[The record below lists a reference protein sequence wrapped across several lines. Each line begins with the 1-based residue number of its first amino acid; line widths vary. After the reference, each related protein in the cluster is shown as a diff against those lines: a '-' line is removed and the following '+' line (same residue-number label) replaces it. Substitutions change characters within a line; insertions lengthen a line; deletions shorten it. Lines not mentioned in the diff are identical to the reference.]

1 MNKDYYAYN
10 KTMEK
15 VFAVID
21 LKSFYAT
28 VECNKRGLDPFKAPL
43 VVCDEFR
50 GPGSIIM
57 SVTPYLKT
65 LGCKN
70 VMRRFE
76 LPKGINYIYARPNM
90 EEYVL
95 KSTEFNALLLDYF
108 ADEDIHT
115 YSIDE
120 TFIHLTPYL
129 SLYKKSAYDLV
140 LGIIKELKTKLGL
153 IATAG
158 IGPNMFMAKC
168 ALDIEAKKK
177 KDQVAQ
183 WFMKDVE
190 EKLWKVT
197 PITKVWG
204 ISKGYEKRLASLGLF
219 TMEDI
224 AKCEKGKLKDA
235 LGILGEQIWEHANGI
250 DESDMREQYRPQS
263 KSFSSG
269 QVLHRDYE
277 VEEVPVLIREM
288 CDEICAR
295 LRTYKLKAG
304 VISLGIMES
313 KPNNM
318 THGKSMS
325 LIRPSNDNNV
335 LFEAYMSIF
344 KSFKIENPV
353 RQLFL
358 NVGDVKN
365 EQFEQVSLFDDLTGE
380 KQNKLWET
388 LDEIQSR
395 FGKDKLM
402 RANALTRSSTYLK
415 RVNQIG
421 GHRK

>member
-1 MNKDYYAYN
+1 
-10 KTMEK
+10 MEK

-70 VMRRFE
+70 VMRRFD

-108 ADEDIHT
+108 ADEDIHP

-129 SLYKKSAYDLV
+129 NLYKMSAYDLV
-140 LGIIKELKTKLGL
+140 VKIINELKSRLNL
-153 IATAG
+153 VSAAG

-168 ALDIEAKKK
+168 ALDIEAKKT
-177 KDQVAQ
+177 KDQVAE
-183 WFMKDVE
+183 WFKTDVE
-190 EKLWKVT
+190 AKLWKVT

-219 TMEDI
+219 NMEDV
-224 AKCEKGKLKDA
+224 AKCEKGRLKDA

-250 DESDMREQYRPQS
+250 DESDMKEQYHTKS
-263 KSFSSG
+263 KSFTSG

-277 VEEVPVLIREM
+277 VEEVPTLIREM
-288 CDEICAR
+288 CDEICTR
-295 LRTYKLKAG
+295 LRKYNLKAG
-304 VISLGIMES
+304 LVALGVMET
-313 KPNNM
+313 KPDSVS
-318 THGKSMS
+318 HGKSMS
-325 LIRPSNDNNV
+325 LIRPTNDNNE
-335 LFEAYMSIF
+335 LF
-344 KSFKIENPV
+344 KSFMLIYESFNINKAV

-365 EQFEQVSLFDDLTGE
+365 QHYEQVSLFDEMMGE
-380 KQNKLWET
+380 NQSRLWET
-388 LDEIQSR
+388 LDQIQTR

-415 RVNQIG
+415 RANQIG

>member
-1 MNKDYYAYN
+1 MD
-10 KTMEK
+10 K

-28 VECNKRGLDPFKAPL
+28 IECNKRGLDPFKAPL

-70 VMRRFE
+70 VMRRFD
-76 LPKGINYIYARPNM
+76 LPKGIDYIYARPNM
-90 EEYVL
+90 EQYVI

-108 ADEDIHT
+108 ADEDIHP

-129 SLYKKSAYDLV
+129 SLYKMSPYDLV
-140 LGIIKELKTKLGL
+140 VKIIKELKVKLNL
-153 IATAG
+153 IAAAG

-168 ALDIEAKKK
+168 ALDIEAKKT
-177 KDQVAQ
+177 KDQVAEWQ
-183 WFMKDVE
+183 MSDVE
-190 EKLWKVT
+190 NKLWKVT

-204 ISKGYEKRLASLGLF
+204 ISKGYEKRLASLGMF
-219 TMEDI
+219 SMEDV
-224 AKCEKGKLKDA
+224 AKAPKGQLKDA
-235 LGILGEQIWEHANGI
+235 LGVLGEQIWEHAHGI
-250 DESDMREQYRPQS
+250 DESDMKEQYVSKS

-269 QVLHRDYE
+269 QVLHRDYQL
-277 VEEVPVLIREM
+277 EEAPVIIREM
-288 CDEICAR
+288 CDEICTR
-295 LRTYKLKAG
+295 LRKYQLKAG
-304 VISLGIMES
+304 VVALGLLETRPS
-313 KPNNM
+313 SQQY
-318 THGKSMS
+318 GKSMS
-325 LIRPSNDNNV
+325 LLKASNDNDE
-335 LFEAYMSIF
+335 LFKAFMMIF
-344 KSFKIENPV
+344 TSFELKHAI
-353 RQLFL
+353 RQIFL

-365 EQFEQVSLFDDLTGE
+365 EDFEQISLFDEMNGE
-380 KQNKLWET
+380 NQNKLWDT
-388 LDEIQSR
+388 LDQIQTR

-402 RANALTRSSTYLK
+402 RANALTKSSTYLK
-415 RVNQIG
+415 RANQIG

>member
-1 MNKDYYAYN
+1 
-10 KTMEK
+10 MEK

-70 VMRRFE
+70 VMRRFD
-76 LPKGINYIYARPNM
+76 LPKGIDYIYARPNM
-90 EEYVL
+90 EQYVL
-95 KSTEFNALLLDYF
+95 KSTEFNAILLDYF
-108 ADEDIHT
+108 ADEDIHP

-129 SLYKKSAYDLV
+129 SLYKMSAYQLV
-140 LGIIKELKTKLGL
+140 VKIIKELKSRLSL
-153 IATAG
+153 IAAAG

-168 ALDIEAKKK
+168 ALDIEAKKTSEQVAEWFK
-177 KDQVAQ
+177 KDVS
-183 WFMKDVE
+183 
-190 EKLWKVT
+190 EKLWKVS
-197 PITKVWG
+197 PITKIWG
-204 ISKGYEKRLASLGLF
+204 ISRGYEKRLASLGLF
-219 TMEDI
+219 NMEDV
-224 AKCEKGKLKDA
+224 AKTPKGKLKDA
-235 LGILGEQIWEHANGI
+235 LGVLGEQIWEHANGI
-250 DESDMREQYRPQS
+250 DESDMKEQYHTKS
-263 KSFSSG
+263 KSFTSG
-269 QVLHRDYE
+269 QVLHRDYDI
-277 VEEVPVLIREM
+277 EEAPTLIREM
-288 CDEICAR
+288 CDEICSR
-295 LRTYKLKAG
+295 LRKYNLKAG
-304 VISLGIMES
+304 LVALGVLETKPQNKNYS
-313 KPNNM
+313 K
-318 THGKSMS
+318 SIS
-325 LIRPSNDNNV
+325 LIRPTNDNNE
-335 LFEAYMSIF
+335 LFKAFMLIF
-344 KSFKIENPV
+344 DSFPLKKPI

-365 EQFEQVSLFDDLTGE
+365 QNFEQVSLFDELTGE
-380 KQNKLWET
+380 KQNRLWDT
-388 LDEIQSR
+388 LDQIQTR

-415 RVNQIG
+415 RANQIG

>member
-1 MNKDYYAYN
+1 MD
-10 KTMEK
+10 K

-28 VECNKRGLDPFKAPL
+28 IECNKRGLDPFKAPL

-70 VMRRFE
+70 VMRRYD
-76 LPKGINYIYARPNM
+76 LPKGIDYIYARPNM
-90 EEYVL
+90 EQYVI

-108 ADEDIHT
+108 ADEDIHP

-129 SLYKKSAYDLV
+129 SLYKMSPYDLV
-140 LGIIKELKTKLGL
+140 VKIIKELKSKLNL
-153 IATAG
+153 IAAAG

-168 ALDIEAKKK
+168 ALDIEAKKT
-177 KDQVAQ
+177 KDQVAE
-183 WFMKDVE
+183 WHMSDVE
-190 EKLWKVT
+190 NKLWKVT

-219 TMEDI
+219 SMEDV
-224 AKCEKGKLKDA
+224 AKASKGQLKDA
-235 LGILGEQIWEHANGI
+235 LGILGEQIWEHAHGI
-250 DESDMREQYRPQS
+250 DESDMKEQYVSKS

-269 QVLHRDYE
+269 QVLHRDYQL
-277 VEEVPVLIREM
+277 EEAPVIIREM
-288 CDEICAR
+288 CDEICTR
-295 LRTYKLKAG
+295 LRKYQLKAG
-304 VISLGIMES
+304 VVALGLLETRPSS
-313 KPNNM
+313 KQY
-318 THGKSMS
+318 GKSMS
-325 LIRPSNDNNV
+325 LLKASNDNDD
-335 LFEAYMSIF
+335 LFNAFMMIF
-344 KSFKIENPV
+344 NSFELKHAI
-353 RQLFL
+353 RQIFL

-365 EQFEQVSLFDDLTGE
+365 EDFEQISLFDEMNGE
-380 KQNKLWET
+380 NQNKLWDT
-388 LDEIQSR
+388 LDQIQTR

-402 RANALTRSSTYLK
+402 RANALTKSSTYLK
-415 RVNQIG
+415 RANQIG

>member
-1 MNKDYYAYN
+1 
-10 KTMEK
+10 MEK

-28 VECNKRGLDPFKAPL
+28 VECLKRGLDPFKAPL

-70 VMRRFE
+70 VMRRFD
-76 LPKGINYIYARPNM
+76 LPPGIDYIYARPNM
-90 EEYVL
+90 ENYVL
-95 KSTEFNALLLDYF
+95 KSTEFNALLLDHF
-108 ADEDIHT
+108 ADEDIHP

-129 SLYKKSAYDLV
+129 SLYKTTPVGLM
-140 LGIIKELKTKLGL
+140 LKIMQTVKDKLGL
-153 IATAG
+153 ISASG

-168 ALDIEAKKK
+168 ALDIEAKKT
-177 KDQVAQ
+177 KDQVAE
-183 WFMKDVE
+183 WFTKDVQ

-204 ISKGYEKRLASLGLF
+204 IAKGYEKRLASLGMF
-219 TMEDI
+219 SMEDV
-224 AKCEKGKLKDA
+224 AKAPKGKLKDA
-235 LGILGEQIWEHANGI
+235 LGIIGEQIWEHANGI
-250 DESDMREQYRPQS
+250 DESDMKEQYHTKS
-263 KSFSSG
+263 KSFTSG

-277 VEEVPVLIREM
+277 LDEVPTLIREM

-295 LRTYKLKAG
+295 LRKYDFKAG
-304 VISLGIMES
+304 LVSLGVLETRPS
-313 KPNNM
+313 S
-318 THGKSMS
+318 TTYGKSMS
-325 LIRPSNDNNV
+325 LLKLSRDNDELFDAFMTIFNSFPLKHAIRQV
-335 LFEAYMSIF
+335 
-344 KSFKIENPV
+344 
-353 RQLFL
+353 FL
-358 NVGDVKN
+358 GVGDVKN
-365 EQFEQVSLFDDLTGE
+365 AAFEQVSLFDDMNGAD
-380 KQNKLWET
+380 QNRLWDT
-388 LDEIQSR
+388 LDQIQAR

-402 RANALTRSSTYLK
+402 RANALTKSSTYLK
-415 RVNQIG
+415 RANQIG

>member
-1 MNKDYYAYN
+1 
-10 KTMEK
+10 MEK

-28 VECNKRGLDPFKAPL
+28 VECIKRGLDPFKAPL

-70 VMRRFE
+70 VMRRYD
-76 LPKGINYIYARPNM
+76 LPKGIDYVYARPNM
-90 EEYVL
+90 ELYVT

-120 TFIHLTPYL
+120 TFINLTPYL
-129 SLYKKSAYDLV
+129 NLYKLNPHDLV
-140 LGIIKELKTKLGL
+140 QKVMAQIKAEFGL
-153 IATAG
+153 VSAAG

-168 ALDIEAKKK
+168 ALDIEAKKTK
-177 KDQVAQ
+177 TQIAH
-183 WFMKDVE
+183 WYEKDVK

-197 PITKVWG
+197 PITKIWG
-204 ISKGYEKRLASLGLF
+204 ISTGYEKRLAKLGLF
-219 TMEDI
+219 NMEDV
-224 AKCEKGKLKDA
+224 AKAPKGKLKDA
-235 LGILGEQIWEHANGI
+235 LGILGEQIWEHAHGI
-250 DESDMREQYRPQS
+250 DESDMKDQYRTKS
-263 KSFSSG
+263 KSFTSG

-277 VEEVPVLIREM
+277 LEEAPVLIREM
-288 CDEICAR
+288 CDDICAR
-295 LRTYKLKAG
+295 LRAYEFKAG
-304 VISLGIMES
+304 LIYLGVLES
-313 KPNNM
+313 RPSGQQY
-318 THGKSMS
+318 GKSMS
-325 LIRPSNDNNV
+325 LLKLSNDNNE
-335 LFEAYMSIF
+335 LFMAFMNVF
-344 KSFKIENPV
+344 KSFPLKDPL
-353 RQLFL
+353 RQIHLA
-358 NVGDVKN
+358 VGNVKN
-365 EQFEQVSLFDDLTGE
+365 ADFEQISLFDEMNGQDQG
-380 KQNKLWET
+380 KLWQT
-388 LDEIQSR
+388 LDQIHAR

-402 RANALTRSSTYLK
+402 RANALTRSSTYLR

>member
-1 MNKDYYAYN
+1 MD
-10 KTMEK
+10 K

-28 VECNKRGLDPFKAPL
+28 IECNKRGLDPFKAPL

-70 VMRRFE
+70 VMRRFD
-76 LPKGINYIYARPNM
+76 LPKGIDYIYARPNM
-90 EEYVL
+90 EQYVI

-108 ADEDIHT
+108 ADEDIHP

-129 SLYKKSAYDLV
+129 SLYKMSPYDLV
-140 LGIIKELKTKLGL
+140 VKIIKELKAKLNL
-153 IATAG
+153 IAAAG

-168 ALDIEAKKK
+168 ALDIEAKKT
-177 KDQVAQ
+177 KDQVAEWQ
-183 WFMKDVE
+183 MSDVE
-190 EKLWKVT
+190 NKLWKVT

-219 TMEDI
+219 SMEDV
-224 AKCEKGKLKDA
+224 AKAPKGQLKDA
-235 LGILGEQIWEHANGI
+235 LGVLGEQIWEHAHGI
-250 DESDMREQYRPQS
+250 DESDMKEQYISKS

-269 QVLHRDYE
+269 QVLHRDYQL
-277 VEEVPVLIREM
+277 EEAPVIIREM
-288 CDEICAR
+288 CDEICTR
-295 LRTYKLKAG
+295 LRKYQLKAG
-304 VISLGIMES
+304 VVALGLLETRPS
-313 KPNNM
+313 SQQY
-318 THGKSMS
+318 GKSMS
-325 LIRPSNDNNV
+325 LLKASNDNDE
-335 LFEAYMSIF
+335 LFQAFMMIF
-344 KSFKIENPV
+344 NSFELKHAI
-353 RQLFL
+353 RQIFL

-365 EQFEQVSLFDDLTGE
+365 EDFEQISLFDEMNGE
-380 KQNKLWET
+380 NQNKLWDT
-388 LDEIQSR
+388 LDQIQTR

-402 RANALTRSSTYLK
+402 RANALTKSSTYLK
-415 RVNQIG
+415 RANQIG

>member
-1 MNKDYYAYN
+1 MD
-10 KTMEK
+10 K

-28 VECNKRGLDPFKAPL
+28 IECNKRGLDPFKTPL

-70 VMRRFE
+70 VMRRYD
-76 LPKGINYIYARPNM
+76 LPKGIDYIYARPNM
-90 EEYVL
+90 EHYVM

-108 ADEDIHT
+108 ADEDIHP

-129 SLYKKSAYDLV
+129 SLYKMNPYDLV
-140 LGIIKELKTKLGL
+140 VKIIKELKAKLNL
-153 IATAG
+153 IAAAG

-168 ALDIEAKKK
+168 ALDIEAKKT
-177 KDQVAQ
+177 KDQVAE
-183 WFMKDVE
+183 WHMEDVE
-190 EKLWKVT
+190 KKLWKVT

-219 TMEDI
+219 SMEDV
-224 AKCEKGKLKDA
+224 AKAPKGQLKDA
-235 LGILGEQIWEHANGI
+235 LGVLGEQIWEHAHGI
-250 DESDMREQYRPQS
+250 DESDMKEQYVSKS

-269 QVLHRDYE
+269 QVLHRDYQLAE
-277 VEEVPVLIREM
+277 APVIIREM
-288 CDEICAR
+288 CDEICTR
-295 LRTYKLKAG
+295 LRKYQLKAG
-304 VISLGIMES
+304 IVALGLLETRPS
-313 KPNNM
+313 SQQY
-318 THGKSMS
+318 GKSMS
-325 LIRPSNDNNV
+325 LLKASNDNDE
-335 LFEAYMSIF
+335 LFQAFMMIF
-344 KSFKIENPV
+344 NSFELKHAI
-353 RQLFL
+353 RQIFL

-365 EQFEQVSLFDDLTGE
+365 EDFEQISLFDEMNGE
-380 KQNKLWET
+380 NQNKLWDT
-388 LDEIQSR
+388 LDQIQTR

-402 RANALTRSSTYLK
+402 RANALTKSSTYLK
-415 RVNQIG
+415 RANQIG